1 MELMTARR
9 SDEFMCR
16 TKLPI
21 SRTLNC
27 SGTNLFNCSDA
38 TDRPRRPCKDKE
50 FNCSTAGR
58 CVALHYRCDGEDDC
72 GDWSDEKACTNTSC
86 STDNFRCNS
95 GRCIESGWV
104 CDGSPDCDGSED
116 ELDCPHPESSQ
127 DCPKG
132 TVWCPDVCISSE
144 WRCDGEYDCPGG
156 EDEKECS
163 DDIKCDE
170 SMFECAPGEC
180 LLWDQTC
187 DGRHDCLSGKDEM
200 ECSIAQCESLS
211 CSYACHRTN
220 GGKERCLCK
229 TGFTLEKDNKTCIDV
244 NECLLFY
251 PCSQLCENTEGSFK
265 CSCASGYSLRPDRM
279 TCKAQEPPAR
289 LIFATRD
296 DVREINLSGQEYP
309 PIALNLENA
318 IAVDFHY
325 RRGLIYWTDV
335 TIDAILISNR
345 RPLIWTDLQKP
356 RSIIV
361 HPYRS
366 IIVWTDWGDD
376 ARIEKAA
383 MDGTSRKVLIG
394 ERLFWPNGITID
406 YPTETLYWVDAKQ
419 HVIESAYI
427 DGTKRRKIN
436 EHKIPHPFGITV
448 FEDRL
453 YWTDWKT
460 RSIHSINKRTG
471 RDSNVVH
478 SDVAFLM
485 GIKSMHP
492 QRQPLLGMGQRIGCS
507 WNNGGCSHLCLPSSN
522 SYGCYCPHGLYLLE
536 DERTCSSQPDL
547 LLLFAQRNNIRMISL
562 QEELKE
568 SSTLVDKSVF
578 KTPDS
583 DDNENEERHRMDNVV
598 PVDGIQTAMALDFDD
613 ATDTIYWTDVGE
625 HSISRAHFN
634 GSGQQVLV
642 STNLGISS
650 ETFLLSVTVCLFN
663 MQNSSTLRY
672 DFFLELPGGLAIDW
686 INQKLYWTDD
696 GTDRIEVSNLD
707 GANRGILIWDGL
719 DHPRDI
725 VVNPAEGILFWSE
738 WGSNASIERANMDGS
753 ERKSIATYNLTWPNG
768 LAIDYEISRLFWL
781 DAKYKVVE
789 SSDFDGQLRRK
800 MFTNDLY
807 HPFGLALYKDYIF
820 WSDWETMG
828 IYMADKDTGFGK
840 QQLKGSKKCKSS
852 PSEWLVFAHR
862 TAVRTLALDTPYLA
876 DVVLHLPPLH
886 NVVSLDVDPVSGD
899 IYLPD
904 SAAACVL
911 RCSMDGL
918 RCEGVVTSTVTTVE
932 GIAIEPTTKK
942 MYWTDYGRQSIEV
955 SELDGAYRRV
965 LFTKLDKPRAIT
977 THYPSGRISVFVNQK
992 VAWPN
997 GLAIDWST
1005 SELFWTDAKLDHI
1018 QAIRLDGRDRRTV
1031 VTGKEVNHPYG
1042 VAVLGD
1048 WVYWTDWESKTL
1060 HKAKKNSGTR
1070 ITPLRTGHAGLMDL
1084 KAFPGPSLSENVC
1097 GSTNG
1102 GCSHLCLRNPQG
1114 FSCTCP
1120 TGLILTDG
1128 RQCATVPS
1136 KYLVIAS
1143 KGLLRRI
1150 SLDIPPLWDV
1160 GIEVP
1165 GTGHPVSVDV
1175 HYKRQQLFYS
1185 DSDFDS
1191 IRVISLEN
1199 TTYPETVPTH
1209 AFSAPDGIA
1218 VDWVADNLYWTD
1230 AANKVIEVARIG
1242 SYSQKVIVRTDL
1254 HEPRAIAVFPSK
1266 GYMFWSDWGNESKIE
1281 RAALDGSNRTVIISS
1296 DIGWPN
1302 GLVIDTQNSF
1312 IYWTDAQRDTVEK
1325 SDLNGENR
1333 VQLLNKLHHPFGITL
1348 MDQHVYWT
1356 DWEKRSVERAIVND
1370 GKNPQIIVKGIQEPM
1385 EIVSVYPSMQEG
1397 WNPCAERNG
1406 GCSHLCLYT
1415 PSGEVVCACPD
1426 APTPSCST
1434 TPLFKVDPVEPLGP
1448 GEAAAS
1454 SKNTEANQ
1462 GLITVI
1468 VVVGVIAAVLIF
1480 VLIVGMVWLKCRVG
1494 RKASDGAQQTGG
1506 ELTYTNPT
1514 YTASNSDVNADR
1526 KQFTWRRLHGDN
1538 PQNLSFGIKFGE
1550 MNESSFKEAKNK
1562 DYFYKS

>member
-1 MELMTARR
+1 MLVGSKHETL
-9 SDEFMCR
+9 
-16 TKLPI
+16 LI
-21 SRTLNC
+21 SL
-27 SGTNLFNCSDA
+27 
-38 TDRPRRPCKDKE
+38 
-50 FNCSTAGR
+50 
-58 CVALHYRCDGEDDC
+58 V
-72 GDWSDEKACTNTSC
+72 
-86 STDNFRCNS
+86 CNS
-95 GRCIESGWV
+95 GRCIENGWV

-187 DGRHDCLSGKDEM
+187 DGRHDCLSGKGSSELVILSSMLYSRDCLCTLDNTSAVIYLNKTIIFYAVPMKWSAALLNAHPFRAHTLVIVQM
-200 ECSIAQCESLS
+200 EAKNAAFAKPVSLS
-211 CSYACHRTN
+211 RRTTKHGSDDVDFQRFN
-220 GGKERCLCK
+220 QSLDINSANELQDDYRG
-229 TGFTLEKDNKTCIDV
+229 CIDV

-296 DVREINLSGQEYP
+296 DVREEFNVESINLSGQEYP

-335 TIDAILISNR
+335 TIDAILMSYRNGSGKTEIVRWGLQKPSGLAVDWYNDHIYWVDSNTRRVEVASLDGSNR

-471 RDSNVVH
+471 RDSSVVH

-547 LLLFAQRNNIRMISL
+547 LLLFAQRNNLRMISL

-634 GSGQQVLV
+634 GSGQQILV
-642 STNLGISS
+642 STN
-650 ETFLLSVTVCLFN
+650 
-663 MQNSSTLRY
+663 
-672 DFFLELPGGLAIDW
+672 LELPGGLAIDW

-840 QQLKGSKKCKSS
+840 QQLVKGLKD
-852 PSEWLVFAHR
+852 LMDVRVFHR
-862 TAVRTLALDTPYLA
+862 REKTNNMFENPCERRNGGCS
-876 DVVLHLPPLH
+876 HLCLLKPKGYSCLCPT
-886 NVVSLDVDPVSGD
+886 
-899 IYLPD
+899 
-904 SAAACVL
+904 
-911 RCSMDGL
+911 GL
-918 RCEGVVTSTVTTVE
+918 QLQ
-932 GIAIEPTTKK
+932 

-977 THYPSGRISVFVNQK
+977 THYPTGRISVFVNQK

-1185 DSDFDS
+1185 DSDFDT

-1242 SYSQKVIVRTDL
+1242 SYSQKVIVRSDL

-1348 MDQHVYWT
+1348 
-1356 DWEKRSVERAIVND
+1356 
-1370 GKNPQIIVKGIQEPM
+1370 EPM

-1434 TPLFKVDPVEPLGP
+1434 
-1448 GEAAAS
+1448 S
-1454 SKNTEANQ
+1454 MS
-1462 GLITVI
+1462 
-1468 VVVGVIAAVLIF
+1468 VLPEI
-1480 VLIVGMVWLKCRVG
+1480 L
-1494 RKASDGAQQTGG
+1494 
-1506 ELTYTNPT
+1506 N
-1514 YTASNSDVNADR
+1514 SNFNR
-1526 KQFTWRRLHGDN
+1526 F
-1538 PQNLSFGIKFGE
+1538 
-1550 MNESSFKEAKNK
+1550 
-1562 DYFYKS
+1562 